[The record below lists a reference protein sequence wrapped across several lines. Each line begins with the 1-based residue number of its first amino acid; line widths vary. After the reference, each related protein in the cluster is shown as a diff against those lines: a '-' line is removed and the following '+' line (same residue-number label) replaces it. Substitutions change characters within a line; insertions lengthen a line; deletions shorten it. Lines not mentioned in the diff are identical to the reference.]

1 MRGLSFAGNCRHCR
15 LLPPSSLC
23 CAFSFLQRRL
33 QRGMR
38 DMRLS
43 RCPASTVS
51 VVHCRH
57 RRRSHTLPL
66 SSNDPQLGKIKITN
80 WLKYAC
86 KFNDN
91 YVISEI
97 TRSTSQFNFH
107 SLSLLSL
114 LSTTL
119 SPLFRSSLS
128 PLCLRRGQSA
138 RCLSS
143 WPPATTL
150 SLAPL
155 SPHPL
160 SLLSAS
166 GEGSG
171 YGTRVSPA
179 IFLSHLPS
187 PSPVG
192 FRVRSTHLR
201 RRRHGDFLISG
212 PICLIHSL
220 VATAPPSSSAS
231 LVACSC
237 SSQAVG
243 TFRRCPSSCAPPKTQ
258 GSKPW
263 RYNGVEENREKED
276 IKMLVNKLRDIYNDE
291 TLDDKN
297 NLQQLFAA
305 LLEADTIHFITTP
318 SVAWLI
324 LKL

>member
-1 MRGLSFAGNCRHCR
+1 MTNIGHPTTVAVYCTVKGIMRKYRPPGTATTLVKRD
-15 LLPPSSLC
+15 LPPPLPLT
-23 CAFSFLQRRL
+23 AAKKLIAL
-33 QRGMR
+33 KA
-38 DMRLS
+38 LS
-43 RCPASTVS
+43 VNNWFPSP
-51 VVHCRH
+51 
-57 RRRSHTLPL
+57 SHTLT
-66 SSNDPQLGKIKITN
+66 G
-80 WLKYAC
+80 
-86 KFNDN
+86 
-91 YVISEI
+91 
-97 TRSTSQFNFH
+97 
-107 SLSLLSL
+107 
-114 LSTTL
+114 
-119 SPLFRSSLS
+119 
-128 PLCLRRGQSA
+128 
-138 RCLSS
+138 
-143 WPPATTL
+143 
-150 SLAPL
+150 
-155 SPHPL
+155 
-160 SLLSAS
+160 
-166 GEGSG
+166 
-171 YGTRVSPA
+171 
-179 IFLSHLPS
+179 
-187 PSPVG
+187 PVKNLQ
-192 FRVRSTHLR
+192 RSTHLR

-212 PICLIHSL
+212 PICLIHSP